1 MLMKIN
7 IIFIKTNIILLK
19 IKIIF
24 MKTNIILIKTN
35 KTFTQTIIIF
45 MKTNPWYN
53 LFTLNN
59 SILIPPSHTKKLI
72 LSVKTTPQSKPFSP
86 SSLNKEK
93 FNCTENEICKQSWES
108 AGFGRFS
115 AYIQGD

>member
-7 IIFIKTNIILLK
+7 
-19 IKIIF
+19 IIF

-59 SILIPPSHTKKLI
+59 SILIPPSHTKKTDF
-72 LSVKTTPQSKPFSP
+72 V
-86 SSLNKEK
+86 
-93 FNCTENEICKQSWES
+93 C
-108 AGFGRFS
+108 
-115 AYIQGD
+115 